1 MSDPGDHRVE
11 LVVGPEGLRVDV
23 WDRYT
28 FDLTMLDV
36 GAAWTLSFWYSDQ
49 ARASWQRLLDP
60 ARGVRCGQTVTATI
74 DGEALLTGIVETRE
88 VGDADDGR
96 AGPVF
101 TISGRDKLGPATS
114 WDANP
119 ALALK
124 NLPLEEA
131 LARLYAGVGIVAEI
145 SEHVDAQQPVGT
157 LRRPRVSERSR
168 RVSRRQQVL
177 ISHPKVGEKVQAV
190 VTRIVRGLG
199 LRVWTT
205 PGQHRDRTV
214 VIVDRP
220 RSSGAARFSL
230 LRELRDGRVTD
241 RSNLYAG
248 KELTSIR
255 EAPSAVTVFSEGSRG
270 DSESEAFAR
279 TVSNATLTTP
289 VLRARIDPLTAPRP
303 RYVQSDQARSVE
315 GAQAEGARLIAEANE
330 SLRRYEGTVLGHRQA
345 GRLWTPN
352 ALCAVRDEL
361 VGIDETMLLAACSF
375 SGGRQQGPRTR
386 LTLLPLGALSE
397 TPVPA

>member
-11 LVVGPEGLRVDV
+11 LLVGPEGLRVDV

-28 FDLTMLDV
+28 FDLSMLDV
-36 GAAWTLSFWYSDQ
+36 GAAWTLSFWYSDHS
-49 ARASWQRLLDP
+49 RATWQRLLDTET
-60 ARGVRCGQTVTATI
+60 GVRCGQTVTATI
-74 DGEALLTGIVETRE
+74 DGEAVLTGIVETRD
-88 VGDADDGR
+88 VGDSGDGR
-96 AGPVF
+96 EPPVI

-124 NLPLEEA
+124 DLPLEEA

-145 SEHVDAQQPVGT
+145 SEHVDADQPVGT
-157 LRRPRVSERSR
+157 LRRPHVAARAR
-168 RVSRRQQVL
+168 RASRRQQLLV
-177 ISHPKVGEKVQAV
+177 SHPKVGEKVQAV
-190 VTRIVRGLG
+190 VHRIVRGLG

-205 PGQHRDRTV
+205 PGQDRTRTV

-220 RSSGAARFSL
+220 RSSGTARFSL
-230 LRELRDGRVTD
+230 LRELRDGRITD

-248 KELTSIR
+248 RERTSIR
-255 EAPSAVTVFSEGSRG
+255 EAPTSMTVFSDGARG

-279 TVSNATLTTP
+279 TVSNAALTLP
-289 VLRARIDPLTAPRP
+289 ALRARIDPLTAPRP
-303 RYVQSDQARSVE
+303 RYVQSDQARTVE

-330 SLRRYEGTVLGHRQA
+330 SVRAYEGSVLGHRYR

-352 ALCAVRDEL
+352 TLCAVRDEL
-361 VGIDETMLLAACSF
+361 LRIDETMLVTACSF

-386 LTLLPLGALSE
+386 LALLPLGALSE